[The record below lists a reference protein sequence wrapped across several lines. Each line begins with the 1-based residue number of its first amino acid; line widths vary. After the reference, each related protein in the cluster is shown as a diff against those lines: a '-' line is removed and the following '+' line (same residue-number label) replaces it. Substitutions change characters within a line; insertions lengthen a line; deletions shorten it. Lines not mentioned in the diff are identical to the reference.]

1 MKNFP
6 LLVFLSVS
14 FIGHS
19 QYAIENYSNAKIDQL
34 PEIRQIADWVQ
45 FHNVDNVYPLLS
57 KTANVDHTYLN
68 IESSYLSKQF
78 SKDKIISSNH
88 TNVSDDRN
96 VVWYERNIYKKTKSK
111 LKARYQIY
119 ITIEIIN
126 DSYEIVDLWFG
137 KKKKINTDDYNKN

>member
-1 MKNFP
+1 M
-6 LLVFLSVS
+6 S
-14 FIGHS
+14 FIGYS

-57 KTANVDHTYLN
+57 KTANIDHTYLN
-68 IESSYLSKQF
+68 IESSYLSKEF

-137 KKKKINTDDYNKN
+137 KKKKINTDDYNKK

>member
-1 MKNFP
+1 M
-6 LLVFLSVS
+6 S
-14 FIGHS
+14 FIGYS

-57 KTANVDHTYLN
+57 KTANIDHTYLN
-68 IESSYLSKQF
+68 IESSYLSKEF